1 MAVTRQGTFGA
12 ENHSVAHMDM
22 IGGGAYPPVIAD
34 IAKTGAHS
42 YQHKGSAFGRT
53 FTATALRSVC
63 ALRHGGVQSLGRL
76 PIVTI
81 GVGYAPLSIM
91 WEPEIGALQL
101 MAGFEEGDTTYRYPI
116 DAVPDTP
123 FSSSPTAWKIAGIAA
138 KIHDTAGYVSF
149 YLEGQ
154 KLLTWT
160 GDTRIYAV
168 DSYDLL
174 SNITGVYW
182 YGDEERVTFSEEYYP
197 LGVWGENSFC
207 DDLTIDSL
215 TEADAVDAMPRY
227 RSLIWAMASTNGDTI
242 QWTPVGALTNDA
254 AVKENP
260 ANDAN
265 SYVTTATINKTDEY
279 VVAQPIPLTG
289 YLPEVVTVVARGKR
303 ASAEGVNKVRL
314 LTKTGET
321 SNIAAAQPLPTD
333 WNEIEDTFWTKP
345 DGISAWDNM
354 SLTALKIG
362 IKSSE

>member
-42 YQHKGSAFGRT
+42 YRHTGSAFGHS
-53 FTATALRSVC
+53 FTATAVRSVC
-63 ALRHGGVQSLGRL
+63 ALRHGGVKTVGRL

-101 MAGFEEGDTTYRYPI
+101 MAGFEEGDTAYRYPI
-116 DAVPDTP
+116 AAASHDLFAA
-123 FSSSPTAWKIAGIAA
+123 SPTTWKIAGIAA
-138 KIHDTAGYVSF
+138 KIDAVAGYVSF

-160 GDTRIYAV
+160 GDTRIYGV
-168 DSYDLL
+168 NTYELL

-182 YGDEERVTFSEEYYP
+182 FGDEYNVTFTDEYWP
-197 LGVWGENSFC
+197 LGAWGDNSYI
-207 DDLTIDSL
+207 DDLTIESL
-215 TEADAVDAMPRY
+215 TDADIIDAAPRY
-227 RSLIWAMASTNGDTI
+227 RSLVWAMASTNGATN

-260 ANDAN
+260 ADDAT
-265 SYVTTATINKTDEY
+265 SYVTTATANMTDEY
-279 VVAQPIPLTG
+279 VVAQPALPPGFI
-289 YLPEVVTVVARGKR
+289 PEVVTVVARGKR
-303 ASAEGVNKVRL
+303 AGTEGVNKVGL
-314 LTKTGET
+314 LTKIGET
-321 SNIAAAQPLPTD
+321 PEVATAQTLPTD
-333 WNEIEDTFWTKP
+333 WNEIESTFWTKP
-345 DGISAWDNM
+345 DGVTTWDAM
-354 SLTALKIG
+354 AVAALKIG